1 MTETQEPITEDTPQP
16 VKGESGEGQPDPAT
30 GGEATGAQASGDADA
45 GAGVRSMFEQLGKL
59 VEASSSARQ
68 ELLRAKSFD
77 AAMMVA
83 TPGECQT
90 CILGRAKA
98 FEAYLRG
105 D

>member
-30 GGEATGAQASGDADA
+30 GGEATGAQASGDAD
-45 GAGVRSMFEQLGKL
+45 
-59 VEASSSARQ
+59 EASSSARQ